1 MNKADKK
8 NIRLR
13 IVLIGIFFSLLYS
26 VILARAVQLHV
37 LKGTWLSEKAA
48 RQYKRSFVATGK
60 RGTIFDSKYRE
71 MAVSIDVKSIGAFP
85 GAIDN
90 AEEAARS
97 LGKILK
103 LRSKNL
109 KKKLLSKHSFV
120 WVKRYATPKEVSM
133 IKSLNLKGVDFITE
147 HSRVYPNRSFGAQ
160 VLGFSGI
167 DGQGLEGLEYYYNH
181 YMTGAT
187 ARQTVIRDALG
198 RGVDGEQKALAEY
211 NGNNLVLTIDKA
223 IQYITECALDEAVKT
238 YSGKSGMAIVM
249 EPTSGAVLALAHFPH
264 FNPNNYRKFDQD
276 LWRNRAITDPFEPG
290 STMKIFLAS
299 AAIESGVCSPNTIF
313 YCEGGRYRI
322 GRNFINDTH
331 AHGWLSLQQIV
342 KYSSNIGTV
351 KIAESIGKDNLYHAL
366 RNFGF
371 GEKTGIDCPGETA
384 GTLSTY
390 SRWSKIDTGAISFGQ
405 GISVSAIQLITAVS
419 SIANNGIL
427 MKPYV
432 VKAITDRNGRLIE
445 TFHPRKV
452 RTVISPETAGI
463 IKRIMQ
469 TVIDEGGTGV
479 NAALEGYTVCG
490 KTGTAQKVD
499 KTGGYARGKYVA
511 SFVGFAPAENPAVAI
526 LVAVDEPQD
535 AHYGGTVAAPAF
547 RKIAYDTLNYLN
559 IPPGLG
565 KPLKNEGRMIASRN
579 KGANG

>member
-1 MNKADKK
+1 MKKADKK
-8 NIRLR
+8 NIRFR
-13 IVLIGIFFSLLYS
+13 ILLIGIFFSLLYS

-48 RQYKRSFVATGK
+48 GQYKKSFVATGK

-71 MAVSIDVKSIGAFP
+71 MAVSIDVTSIGAFP

-90 AEEAARS
+90 AEETARS
-97 LGKILK
+97 LGKILN
-103 LRSKNL
+103 LRSKKL
-109 KKKLLSKHSFV
+109 KKKLLSKRSFV

-133 IKSLNLKGVDFITE
+133 IKSLNLGGIGFIPE
-147 HSRVYPNRSFGAQ
+147 YSRVYPNRSFGAQ

-167 DGQGLEGLEYYYNH
+167 DGQGLEGIEYYYNQ
-181 YMTGAT
+181 YMNGAI
-187 ARQTVIRDALG
+187 ARQTVIQDALG
-198 RGVDGEQKALAEY
+198 RGVDAEQKVLAEY

-223 IQYITECALDEAVKT
+223 IQYIAECALDEAVKT

-249 EPTSGAVLALAHFPH
+249 QPSSGAILALAHFPH

-299 AAIESGVCSPNTIF
+299 AAIESGACNPNTIF

-322 GRNFINDTH
+322 GRNYIHDTH

-351 KIAESIGKDNLYHAL
+351 KIAERIGKDSLYHTL

-371 GEKTGIDCPGETA
+371 GAKTGIDCPGETV
-384 GTLSTY
+384 GTLSPQ
-390 SRWSKIDTGAISFGQ
+390 SRWTKIDTGAISFGQ

-432 VKAITDRNGRLIE
+432 VKAITDHNGRLIE
-445 TFHPRKV
+445 NFHPQKV
-452 RTVISPETAGI
+452 RTVISPETART

-490 KTGTAQKVD
+490 KTGTAQKID
-499 KTGGYARGKYVA
+499 KNGGYARGKYVA
-511 SFVGFAPAENPAVAI
+511 SFIGFAPAENPAVAI
-526 LVAVDEPQD
+526 LVAVDEPQEE
-535 AHYGGTVAAPAF
+535 HYGGTVAAPAF

-559 IPPGLG
+559 IPSGRG
-565 KPLKNEGRMIASRN
+565 KPLENEGRLIASRDR
-579 KGANG
+579 GANG